1 MATTQRTIGP
11 GLFNEHKAVICQIKV
26 QGGINSNLIEKGVPL
41 IPFSNTKLQIS
52 DLRATA
58 RTLCIVCIVQ
68 HFEVVLCCKEHHCI
82 CFRQYKA
89 RLTPAHHIV
98 ML

>member
-1 MATTQRTIGP
+1 MATTQRTTGP

-52 DLRATA
+52 DLQATA
-58 RTLCIVCIVQ
+58 WALCIVCIVQ